1 MKKKLSKYIVKI
13 RVTDEKFII
22 MSAKSD
28 KEIKE
33 WYDAYT
39 DTDVQDIEVY
49 ECDGMG
55 YSLKDSQSKS
65 EEIKPIGFLR

>member
-39 DTDVQDIEVY
+39 DTDV
-49 ECDGMG
+49 
-55 YSLKDSQSKS
+55 
-65 EEIKPIGFLR
+65 